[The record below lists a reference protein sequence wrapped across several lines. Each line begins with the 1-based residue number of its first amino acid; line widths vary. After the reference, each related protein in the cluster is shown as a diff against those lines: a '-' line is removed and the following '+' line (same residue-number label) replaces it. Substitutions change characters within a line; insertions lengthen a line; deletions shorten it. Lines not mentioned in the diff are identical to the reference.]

1 MQDMKVDE
9 RSAKQ
14 SLQALSKELKVQDE
28 AVTAFREVTWSILKG
43 SFHAKCVT
51 HEPTC
56 LGAGNDRSLLVP
68 PPWLRAL
75 ICAHAQRVLQLRR
88 DTETGVRTFMRSKG
102 WRDVSKVE
110 PISPLSACQFGADVV
125 VVPML

>member
-28 AVTAFREVTWSILKG
+28 AVTAFREVTRSILKG

-51 HEPTC
+51 YEPAC
-56 LGAGNDRSLLVP
+56 FVQKMIAVCWFLP
-68 PPWLRAL
+68 PGSE
-75 ICAHAQRVLQLRR
+75 H
-88 DTETGVRTFMRSKG
+88 
-102 WRDVSKVE
+102 
-110 PISPLSACQFGADVV
+110 
-125 VVPML
+125 